1 MNLLSN
7 IDGTIFINGV
17 PVIVPS
23 PNRFLSTAS
32 IPAPANPIDNT
43 PFFVWTQY
51 RDLLNREP
59 DLGGFNGWNSVI
71 NSCGGDLT
79 CINNQR
85 IVTVRGFLESGEFRQ
100 SHPILLNNNPGTQA
114 YNDEYVRQ
122 LYLCLL
128 RRQPDA
134 GGLAA
139 WVGVLTST
147 GDYSLVV
154 NGFIN
159 STEYRRRF
167 GPQ

>member
-1 MNLLSN
+1 M
-7 IDGTIFINGV
+7 
-17 PVIVPS
+17 
-23 PNRFLSTAS
+23 
-32 IPAPANPIDNT
+32 
-43 PFFVWTQY
+43 QY
-51 RDLLNREP
+51 EDLLNREP
-59 DLGGFNGWNSVI
+59 DTGGFNAWNNVI
-71 NSCGGDLT
+71 NSCGNDSS

-85 IVTVRGFLESGEFRQ
+85 INTVRGFIESLEFRL

-114 YNDEYVRQ
+114 YNEEYVKQ
-122 LYLCLL
+122 LYVCLL

-139 WVGVLTST
+139 WVGVLNST

-167 GPQ
+167 GPN